1 MGKRKPYEVKVSR
14 DILKKLWSPYF
25 LYYLTSIREFDY
37 DYCYDEIIANN
48 SFNSKKLNI
57 LFDEFLSWF
66 YNNDD
71 KEKELLKLAFVN
83 RQPTL
88 WRHGIP
94 VLRLIPEDN
103 NYKTI
108 GVSPLTVEPYN
119 ADFDGDNMAIY
130 IIHSIDALKEMEKKA
145 YLKNTV
151 RKDSDM
157 SFLSRIR
164 HEALYASFILTENKI
179 IENNNNIIKI
189 NKLSELPNID
199 NIEWWN
205 NKLNFPV
212 NINGKIYSFGKCLFN
227 LWCGFKNDIKID
239 FEITKSETN
248 KLDEIIY
255 NDCNKNS
262 ELFYERLTILIQML
276 LYFVSVTKH
285 CPSINV
291 NEMINILTENEEK
304 IFNNLPENN
313 PFIGYIINDSIIER
327 CIKNWNK
334 DSTFY
339 KLFKSG
345 SRFSKQQLARQCIN
359 IGYSADSENIIVPTP
374 IKTNLMKGLTNTE
387 AFLCAPGTRKGI
399 IDKENATP
407 ESGYTERTLTMALSP
422 LEIAEDDCHT
432 PNPLEIT
439 IFNKKHFN
447 SLIGKFIVIDN
458 SLKEITINDYHSL
471 IGKKVLLR
479 SPITCITPDFKMC
492 RKCFGN
498 RLFPTKYVGIT
509 AAQISSERLTQ
520 LTMRSFH
527 TSGAANLD
535 YPSQLKT
542 FLKDHLIDL
551 KTDND
556 LIKLYIDDSK
566 NLKKNIKKLFYKIP
580 GFLKFDNEKI
590 IFSEFNNK
598 IQNRDVISVLSDV
611 KSILKTNNK
620 PTMTPSEY
628 YEKLILSFLEVGT
641 AYSSFIEMMLANS
654 FLVDKKEIKFWR
666 YNQNEKI
673 VKKLGDK
680 TVAKHISYLLGL
692 MFEPN
697 KISLSKFNHKE
708 KSLNK
713 MNIYEKIWFGYYD
726 ENYY

>member
-1 MGKRKPYEVKVSR
+1 MKDQVLDQDIVDGTVIEYDLKTAKYQYYANQIYDYVLKELSGKVGLIRSSMLAKIVEFSARSVIRVDPSIKPYEVKVSR

-66 YNNDD
+66 YNKFK

-327 CIKNWNK
+327 CIKN
-334 DSTFY
+334 
-339 KLFKSG
+339 
-345 SRFSKQQLARQCIN
+345 
-359 IGYSADSENIIVPTP
+359 
-374 IKTNLMKGLTNTE
+374 
-387 AFLCAPGTRKGI
+387 
-399 IDKENATP
+399 
-407 ESGYTERTLTMALSP
+407 
-422 LEIAEDDCHT
+422 LE
-432 PNPLEIT
+432 
-439 IFNKKHFN
+439 
-447 SLIGKFIVIDN
+447 
-458 SLKEITINDYHSL
+458 
-471 IGKKVLLR
+471 
-479 SPITCITPDFKMC
+479 
-492 RKCFGN
+492 
-498 RLFPTKYVGIT
+498 
-509 AAQISSERLTQ
+509 
-520 LTMRSFH
+520 
-527 TSGAANLD
+527 
-535 YPSQLKT
+535 
-542 FLKDHLIDL
+542 
-551 KTDND
+551 
-556 LIKLYIDDSK
+556 
-566 NLKKNIKKLFYKIP
+566 FYKI
-580 GFLKFDNEKI
+580 
-590 IFSEFNNK
+590 
-598 IQNRDVISVLSDV
+598 
-611 KSILKTNNK
+611 
-620 PTMTPSEY
+620 
-628 YEKLILSFLEVGT
+628 
-641 AYSSFIEMMLANS
+641 
-654 FLVDKKEIKFWR
+654 
-666 YNQNEKI
+666 
-673 VKKLGDK
+673 
-680 TVAKHISYLLGL
+680 
-692 MFEPN
+692 
-697 KISLSKFNHKE
+697 ISLYFFSDFLNHQY
-708 KSLNK
+708 
-713 MNIYEKIWFGYYD
+713 II
-726 ENYY
+726 